1 MDEEPLRNEDIYDAL
16 CDDEAFSELP
26 SRLALAFG
34 ARSCV
39 IHWHFADGGAAVL
52 ADSGYFSPEQMQRYA
67 DEFAALDPWARASAV
82 LDIKNRPQNLEDIV
96 PAGEFERSEFFN
108 EYIRPMGDDTFHC
121 MGVRIA
127 NDWGAG
133 MIAMQRGQKQA
144 PFSDETVRAL
154 DRKIPHLRR
163 MLSVRGRISAEGR
176 TSRQLCDTLDG
187 LGEAVF
193 TTRASGRIIHAN
205 AAATAMLREG
215 NILFAQRGLIRTA
228 AAGVDGELQQ
238 ALHAA
243 AARNEPSAS
252 ALRLPCRAGGAAI
265 LSLLPIGSSHG
276 GERLVLLTVTR
287 ESGHDATLEQRLC
300 ELFGLSPGE
309 VYLAVRLA
317 EGARLEELADER
329 QVTIGT
335 IRFQVKSIM
344 AKMGCHRQ
352 SEVVALVSKLPRLW
366 GR

>member
-1 MDEEPLRNEDIYDAL
+1 MTALGIDPDEAARRVAALSDEEIRQMSRPAL
-16 CDDEAFSELP
+16 
-26 SRLALAFG
+26 
-34 ARSCV
+34 V
-39 IHWHFADGGAAVL
+39 
-52 ADSGYFSPEQMQRYA
+52 Q
-67 DEFAALDPWARASAV
+67 
-82 LDIKNRPQNLEDIV
+82 
-96 PAGEFERSEFFN
+96 
-108 EYIRPMGDDTFHC
+108 
-121 MGVRIA
+121 
-127 NDWGAG
+127 
-133 MIAMQRGQKQA
+133 
-144 PFSDETVRAL
+144 
-154 DRKIPHLRR
+154 
-163 MLSVRGRISAEGR
+163 
-176 TSRQLCDTLDG
+176 
-187 LGEAVF
+187 
-193 TTRASGRIIHAN
+193 
-205 AAATAMLREG
+205 
-215 NILFAQRGLIRTA
+215 
-228 AAGVDGELQQ
+228 
-238 ALHAA
+238 
-243 AARNEPSAS
+243 
-252 ALRLPCRAGGAAI
+252 AI